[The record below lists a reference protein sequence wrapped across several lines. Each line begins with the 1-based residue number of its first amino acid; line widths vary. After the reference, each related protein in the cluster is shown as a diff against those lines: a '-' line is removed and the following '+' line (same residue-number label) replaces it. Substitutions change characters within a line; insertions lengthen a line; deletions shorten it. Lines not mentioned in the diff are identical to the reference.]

1 MDDQPIVA
9 LCTPQGSGAL
19 ALIRI
24 SGTGAVALV
33 DAFAR
38 LSSGKRLVDLSTHT
52 IHHGHLIDN
61 EQIIDEVL
69 FFLMRAPRT
78 FTGQDTVEISCHNN
92 RFIIQKIINAA
103 VLHGAHHAQRGEFTR
118 RAVLNKKIDLLQ
130 AEAIHDLIAAQNE
143 IALQKSMAQ
152 LKGTLS
158 HHVHEIEQ
166 ELIKLLSMVE
176 ASFEFLD
183 EEQRDLDFD
192 ALITKA
198 LEETIK
204 KIETILANFSQQ
216 QHIRQGVRIA
226 LIGGTNV
233 GKSTLF
239 NALVKQERAIVT
251 DIPGTTR
258 DAIETTRYI
267 DGNFWLLIDTAGL
280 RDTKDKIE
288 QIGIDR
294 SWQEAAQ
301 SDIILLI
308 LDATKQMTDQ
318 EALLHKRIKETY
330 PEKVIVVANKID
342 KINDTKDLDAEV
354 FISAEHKIGLD
365 KLEELV
371 KKRLD
376 SLFTNAKAPYL
387 LNQRHYDL
395 LLEVLV
401 ALKMLKTETIHHEI
415 MAYNIKELLELV
427 SQLMGRTVNEKVM
440 ERVFDSFC
448 IGK

>member
-24 SGTGAVALV
+24 SGNGAIALV
-33 DAFAR
+33 DTFAK
-38 LSSGKRLVDLSTHT
+38 LSSGKKLVDLTTHT

-61 EQIIDEVL
+61 GQIIDEVL

-78 FTGQDTVEISCHNN
+78 FTGEDTIEISCHNN

-103 VLHGAHHAQRGEFTR
+103 ILHGAHHAQRGEFTR

-130 AEAIHDLIAAQNE
+130 AEAIHDLISAQNE
-143 IALQKSMAQ
+143 VALQKSMAQ

-158 HHVHEIEQ
+158 HYVNEIEQ
-166 ELIKLLSMVE
+166 DLITLLSMIE

-183 EEQRDLDFD
+183 EEQRDLDFNN
-192 ALITKA
+192 LITKV
-198 LEETIK
+198 LVDTIT
-204 KIETILANFSQQ
+204 KIESILANFSQQ

-280 RDTKDKIE
+280 RDTNDTIE

-308 LDATKQMTDQ
+308 LDATKQMTEQ
-318 EALLHKRIKETY
+318 EALLHERIKKTY
-330 PEKVIVVANKID
+330 PDKVIVVANKID
-342 KINDTKDLDAEV
+342 KIKETKDLNAEV

-376 SLFTNAKAPYL
+376 RLFTDAKTPYL

-395 LLEVLV
+395 LLEILTK
-401 ALKMLKTETIHHEI
+401 LKTLKTEKIHHEI
-415 MAYNIKELLELV
+415 MAYNVKELIELV
-427 SQLMGRTVNEKVM
+427 SQLMGRTVNEQVM